1 MKGWGN
7 GVNMIRVLCGHDT
20 MTALVVTLTHA
31 LFFFSLFGI
40 GLDYS
45 WRTVTPLYMS
55 GFPIICDG
63 VIE

>member
-1 MKGWGN
+1 MKGWGT

-20 MTALVVTLTHA
+20 MIALVVTLTHA
-31 LFFFSLFGI
+31 LFLFHYFGI
-40 GLDYS
+40 GLDYP
-45 WRTVTPLYMS
+45 WRTVTLYMS